1 MGDIDQELVNLRQN
15 LSKINGAY
23 AEVDN
28 TLKFKWK
35 EIKKLDSLEN
45 DLGKLKHL
53 SELPNM
59 FKQAIQKYES
69 KEKGVEAFQE
79 PIKYFDDYQ
88 DILHHYKQTVCVSI
102 LLILLEF
109 HDYTLFRDKELCGA
123 YKDLVEQG
131 FGDTS
136 GWKQ

>member
-69 KEKGVEAFQE
+69 KEKGVDAFQE
-79 PIKYFDDYQ
+79 TIKYFDDY
-88 DILHHYKQTVCVSI
+88 
-102 LLILLEF
+102 
-109 HDYTLFRDKELCGA
+109 
-123 YKDLVEQG
+123 
-131 FGDTS
+131 
-136 GWKQ
+136 